1 MIKNICDE
9 SSVSIKQAALQY
21 PLTHPAIDMCCV
33 GSDDIHQLM
42 ENVEYI
48 QAPFLGIDFYEQVLT
63 IDIEKE
69 YTPVAQLC
77 FNLPFYDCDEENLK
91 EAVL

>member
-63 IDIEKE
+63 IDIERI
-69 YTPVAQLC
+69 YSSCAAL
-77 FNLPFYDCDEENLK
+77 L
-91 EAVL
+91 